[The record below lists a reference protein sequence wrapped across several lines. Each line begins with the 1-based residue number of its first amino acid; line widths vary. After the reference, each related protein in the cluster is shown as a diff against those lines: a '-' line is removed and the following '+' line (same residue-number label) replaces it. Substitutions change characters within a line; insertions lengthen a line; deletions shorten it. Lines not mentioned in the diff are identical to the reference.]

1 MRDRTLRVWTPAAAG
16 RPLPSIPPLKA
27 SQRIA
32 EREAQR
38 RARMGPPV
46 SIVEQWTAWRA
57 GRRAWFSGS
66 PAAGR

>member
-1 MRDRTLRVWTPAAAG
+1 MFSRSVRTPPRVHPV
-16 RPLPSIPPLKA
+16 KA

-32 EREAQR
+32 AREAQR
-38 RARMGPPV
+38 RARMAPPIT
-46 SIVEQWTAWRA
+46 IVEQWTAWRA